1 MSSGNITRRGKKSW
15 RVKYE
20 VGRDTNGRRQTRYI
34 TVRGTK
40 RDAQKALINALHAVV
55 HGTHVDPT
63 AVTVAEYV
71 RGWLAA
77 PGDITPKTAER
88 YVQLAEQQIIPH
100 LGAIALQKL
109 RPIQVKVWHA
119 TLLAQ
124 GGKDGRPLAARTV
137 GHAHRVLHRALALA
151 AESEIVARNVAS
163 LVKPPKVEDEEVEI
177 LDATHVAGVLKKIA
191 DHNLYPVAALSLA
204 TGLRRG
210 ELCAL
215 QWRDLDLD
223 AAALTVRRALEET
236 AAGLRFKMPKSKHG
250 RRTVSLPPSAVAMLR
265 GHRRKQLEMRV
276 ALGQGRQPHDALV
289 FCRLDGSPMSP
300 DNISR
305 DWRRL
310 VLKRK
315 LPKVTFHA
323 LRHSHASALIAAGLD
338 VVSVSRRLGHGSPTV
353 TLNVYAHLF
362 RHTDA
367 AAAEAIENA
376 MRTGADG

>member
-1 MSSGNITRRGKKSW
+1 MTGHIQRRGKRSW
-15 RVKYE
+15 RIKYD
-20 VGRDTNGRRQTRYI
+20 VGRNQDDKRQTRFA

-40 RDAQKALINALHAVV
+40 RDAQKALINALHAVE

-88 YVQLAEQQIIPH
+88 YLQLAEQQIIPH

-109 RPIQVKVWHA
+109 RPVQIKGWQA

-124 GGKDGRPLAARTV
+124 GGKDGRPMAARTV

-163 LVKPPKVEDEEVEI
+163 LVKPPKVESKEVEI

-191 DHNLYPVAALSLA
+191 DHNLYPLAALSLA

-215 QWRDLDLD
+215 QWRDLDFD
-223 AAALTVRRALEET
+223 TAALTVRRALEET
-236 AAGLRFKMPKSKHG
+236 AAGLRFKMPKSRHG

-265 GHRRKQLEMRV
+265 DHRRKQLEMRLS
-276 ALGQGRQPHDALV
+276 LGLGRQPNDALV
-289 FCRLDGSPMSP
+289 FCRYDGSALSP
-300 DNISR
+300 NNLSR

-315 LPKVTFHA
+315 LPRVTFHA

-362 RHTDA
+362 RQTDT